1 YLKRILSHSSFFKG
15 ETYTHFVA
23 NYSEELKGE
32 EMNDEELALVLAGHF
47 LESDVKKHSSTQSL
61 IGGSSSWENLTN
73 FRNV

>member
-1 YLKRILSHSSFFKG
+1 MKKG
-15 ETYTHFVA
+15 DEKMNENDVID
-23 NYSEELKGE
+23 E

-47 LESDVKKHSSTQSL
+47 LESDVKKHSSTQSS